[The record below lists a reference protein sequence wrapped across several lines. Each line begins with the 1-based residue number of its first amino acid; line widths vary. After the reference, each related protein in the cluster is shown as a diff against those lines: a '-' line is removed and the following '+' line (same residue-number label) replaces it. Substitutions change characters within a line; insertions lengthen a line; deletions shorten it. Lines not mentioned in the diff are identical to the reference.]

1 MSKGNTPRF
10 TRRVRKDILGIKAR
24 SQQKQNLLRNNRGK
38 EFDLYKKQEIPNLNL
53 MQLIIFVKMIR
64 YF

>member
-1 MSKGNTPRF
+1 MSKGNNPRF

-24 SQQKQNLLRNNRGK
+24 SQKRQNLLRNNGGK
-38 EFDLYKKQEIPNLNL
+38 KFDLYKRREIPNLDL

>member
-1 MSKGNTPRF
+1 MSKGNNPRF
-10 TRRVRKDILGIKAR
+10 TRRVNKNISKIKAK
-24 SQQKQNLLRNNRGK
+24 SQKRQNLLRNNGGK
-38 EFDLYKKQEIPNLNL
+38 KFDLYKRREIPNLDL